1 MFKKIKLERV
11 VVIYLAITDCLS
23 LSREKHTFL
32 CGAGEKRCAH
42 LQLASLSLSAPHWS
56 HEGSVRLKF
65 GLLRVSISYS
75 SSGQA

>member
-42 LQLASLSLSAPHWS
+42 LQLASLSLSLS
-56 HEGSVRLKF
+56 
-65 GLLRVSISYS
+65 LLLTGPMKVQL
-75 SSGQA
+75 G